1 MLSSQVPQPIA
12 LQQPISQNTE
22 DSAHGSLLY
31 TAVSVGRMHTAASAG
46 NTSVVK
52 MLTDPSFQMLEAL
65 HPFSKETPLDAA
77 NRNCH
82 VYVVIE
88 ASH

>member
-1 MLSSQVPQPIA
+1 M
-12 LQQPISQNTE
+12 
-22 DSAHGSLLY
+22 
-31 TAVSVGRMHTAASAG
+31 
-46 NTSVVK
+46 VK
-52 MLTDPSFQMLEAL
+52 MLSDPFFQMLEAL